1 VSGSAS
7 SKARP
12 PSRASPTRTTAGN
25 FPASERNFPGDHRE
39 ISSHAFKVQPARRPG
54 FRVGHDSLRQD
65 AAEGRQ
71 MFSMLFGL
79 RPLSRHAV
87 MSVRQS
93 PRVTSRIAVAPITG

>member
-1 VSGSAS
+1 
-7 SKARP
+7 
-12 PSRASPTRTTAGN
+12 
-25 FPASERNFPGDHRE
+25 
-39 ISSHAFKVQPARRPG
+39 
-54 FRVGHDSLRQD
+54 
-65 AAEGRQ
+65 